1 MTGLIV
7 LLILIPIVAFI
18 LLATIL
24 NRTSEQ
30 QKLTESLYDRIK
42 HLSNEIAELTK
53 EIKNLKQPIDIKK
66 VVTEETPV
74 QNVSP
79 PPIIQPVIKEEVK
92 PIIEIKKQE
101 TIIAIRKEEITV
113 EI

>member
-53 EIKNLKQPIDIKK
+53 EIKNLKQPIDVKK

-74 QNVSP
+74 QKVSP
-79 PPIIQPVIKEEVK
+79 PPVIQPVIKKENKEEVK

-101 TIIAIRKEEITV
+101 TIIEIRKEEI
-113 EI
+113 